1 MVAIPDIVKGTVSVI
16 SSELHTKI
24 AMSDLHYSI
33 ETFSGSTMLKI
44 TS

>member
-33 ETFSGSTMLKI
+33 ETFSGSKMLKI